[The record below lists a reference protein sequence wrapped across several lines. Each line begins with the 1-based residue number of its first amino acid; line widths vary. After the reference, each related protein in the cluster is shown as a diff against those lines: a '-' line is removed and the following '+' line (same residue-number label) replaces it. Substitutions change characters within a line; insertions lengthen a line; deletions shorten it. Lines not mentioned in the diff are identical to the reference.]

1 MDAQRWERIQT
12 LFHEAADLPPED
24 QRAFVEARCLDD
36 PSLVADILGML
47 SEDRREES
55 LLDRPIGEVAG
66 NVLGAAAADPPLKQ
80 IGPYRLIRL
89 IGEGGMGMVY
99 LAERVDLGNKV
110 AIKILRDAWVTP
122 ARRERFAIE
131 QRTLAQLNDP
141 AIARLYDADT
151 LQDGTPW
158 FAMEYVEGQ
167 PIHEYCATHRCTVPR
182 ILELFRAV
190 CIAVLH
196 AHQHAVIHR
205 DLKPSNILVT
215 ADGQV
220 KLLDFGIA
228 KQLETLDSDPHLTRT
243 GARLMTPAYASP
255 EQIRGGRLG
264 VQTDI
269 YSLGV
274 ILYELLVGQ
283 PPFDL
288 SNLTPGEVDRT
299 VVERRPERPSYAVR
313 RDPTWSAATP
323 AARSRRAASW
333 TDLDV
338 LCLVAMQKDAARRY
352 PTIDALVRDI
362 DHYGREEP
370 LEARHDT
377 AGYRFRKFLR
387 RNWRQVSVTA
397 AVLVAVLGMVAFYT
411 IHLTRA
417 RNDAVREAERT
428 RRIQEFMNHLFEG
441 GDEAAGP
448 ADSLRVV
455 TLLARGVQE
464 ARSLA
469 TDPVIQA
476 ELFQTLGSIY
486 EQLGDLDRADS
497 LLTESLALRRAHLG
511 PTHPDVARGMV
522 EMGLLKSNQ
531 AKFDEAENLI
541 RGALAMEKRQ
551 TPEGTRATAR
561 TMTALGTVLENR
573 GNYDQAIVALNEA
586 AKLDSIARVP
596 MADRTPALTE
606 LANCHFYSGNY
617 AVSDSL
623 NRVVLELDRARFGPR
638 HPNVASDLINLGAI
652 QQELGH
658 YVEAEGFYREAL
670 GIYRGWYGENHF
682 ETAASMTMLGRTLI
696 FQKRLA
702 EADTLLQQALAIRE
716 RVYGPN
722 HQSVAS
728 TLNELGR
735 VAQQQGKLAEAEADF
750 RKMLDIYEKVYGGKH
765 YLVGIA
771 LSNLGGIYVDRKDY
785 AEAVRLFGLA
795 IDRYHASLPADHY
808 YVGIARIRMGRA
820 LLRAGRYEDAERATS
835 AGYKIVAAQAD
846 PNVSWLQNARQ
857 DLSEEYAALGSPE
870 QAARYQGEFER
881 TASVQ
886 KPGP

>member
-1 MDAQRWERIQT
+1 MDAPRWERIQA
-12 LFHEAADLPPED
+12 LFHEAADLPPAEH
-24 QRAFVEARCLDD
+24 RAFVEARTADD
-36 PSLVADILGML
+36 PSIAADVLGML
-47 SEDRREES
+47 AEDRREGT

-66 NVLGAAAADPPLKQ
+66 NVLGAPAADPALKQ

-141 AIARLYDADT
+141 SIARLFDADT

-158 FAMEYVEGQ
+158 FAMEYVEGV
-167 PIHEYCATHRCTVPR
+167 PIQEYCAAHRCTVPR

-215 ADGQV
+215 PDGQV

-228 KQLETLDSDPHLTRT
+228 KQLETLDSDPKLTRT
-243 GARLMTPAYASP
+243 GSRLMTPAYASP

-274 ILYELLVGQ
+274 ILYELLVGR

-299 VVERRPERPSYAVR
+299 VLERRPERPSDAAR
-313 RDPTWSAATP
+313 QDPAWSAATP
-323 AARSRRAASW
+323 ASRSRRAASW
-333 TDLDV
+333 ADLDV

-352 PTIDALVRDI
+352 PTVDALIRDI
-362 DHYGREEP
+362 DHYAREEP

-377 AGYRFRKFLR
+377 AGYRLGKFLR
-387 RNWRQVSVTA
+387 RNWKEVSVTA
-397 AVLVAVLGMVAFYT
+397 VVLLAVLGLVTFYT

-417 RNDAVREAERT
+417 RNDAVRQAERT

-469 TDPVIQA
+469 SDPTIQA
-476 ELFQTLGSIY
+476 DLFQTLGAIY

-497 LLTESLALRRAHLG
+497 LLTESLALRRTHLG
-511 PTHPDVARGMV
+511 PNDPDVARGMV
-522 EMGLLKSNQ
+522 ALGLLRSDQ
-531 AKFDEAENLI
+531 AKFDEAEKLI
-541 RGALAMEKRQ
+541 RGALAIERHG
-551 TPEGTRATAR
+551 TPEETRATAR
-561 TMTALGTVLENR
+561 SMTALGTVLENR
-573 GNYDQAIVALNEA
+573 GTYDQAIAALTEA
-586 AKLDSIARVP
+586 ARLDSIARVP
-596 MADRTPALTE
+596 MPDRTPMLTE

-617 AVSDSL
+617 SISDSL
-623 NRVVLELDRARFGPR
+623 NRVVLDLDRERYGPR
-638 HPNVASDLINLGAI
+638 HPNVASDLINLGAV
-652 QQELGH
+652 QQEMGH
-658 YVEAEGFYREAL
+658 YAEAERYYREAL

-702 EADTLLQQALAIRE
+702 EADSLLEQALAIRE

-735 VAQQQGKLAEAEADF
+735 VAQQEGKLDEAEADF
-750 RKMLDIYEKVYGGKH
+750 RRMIDIYEKVYGGKH

-771 LSNLGGIYVDRKDY
+771 LANLGGVCVDRKNY
-785 AEAVRLFGLA
+785 AEAERLFAEA
-795 IDRYHASLPADHY
+795 IERYQETLPADHY
-808 YVGIARIRMGRA
+808 YIGIARIRMGRA
-820 LLRAGRYEDAERATS
+820 LLRSGRYRDAERATA
-835 AGYKIVAAQAD
+835 AGYQIVSAQAD
-846 PNVSWLQNARQ
+846 PSVQWLQNARQ
-857 DLSEEYAALGSPE
+857 DLSEEYAALGQPDRATHYRAE
-870 QAARYQGEFER
+870 FDKTAA
-881 TASVQ
+881 A
-886 KPGP
+886 K

>member
-1 MDAQRWERIQT
+1 MDAQRWERIQD
-12 LFHEAADLPPED
+12 LFHEAADLPPAE
-24 QRAFVEARCLDD
+24 QRAFVEARTADD
-36 PSLVADILGML
+36 PSLVPDVLGML
-47 SEDRREES
+47 AEDRREGS
-55 LLDRPIGEVAG
+55 LLDHPIGEIAG
-66 NVLGAAAADPPLKQ
+66 NVLGSAAIDPSSKQ

-99 LAERVDLGNKV
+99 LAERTDLGNQV

-141 AIARLYDADT
+141 SIARLYDADT

-158 FAMEYVEGQ
+158 FAMEYVEGV
-167 PIHEYCATHRCTVPR
+167 PIHEYCAAHQCTVPR

-190 CIAVLH
+190 CVAVLH

-228 KQLETLDSDPHLTRT
+228 KQLETLDSDPKLTRT

-264 VQTDI
+264 VQTDV

-274 ILYELLVGQ
+274 ILYELLVGR

-299 VVERRPERPSYAVR
+299 VLERRPERPSDAAR
-313 RDPTWSAATP
+313 RDPAWAAATP

-352 PTIDALVRDI
+352 PTVDALIRDI
-362 DHYGREEP
+362 DHYTREEP

-377 AGYRFRKFLR
+377 AGYRLGKFLR
-387 RNWRQVSVTA
+387 RNWKEVSVTA
-397 AVLVAVLGMVAFYT
+397 AVLLAVLGLVTFYT

-417 RNDAVREAERT
+417 RNDAVRQAERA

-464 ARSLA
+464 AKSLA
-469 TDPVIQA
+469 SDPAIQA
-476 ELFQTLGSIY
+476 DLFQTLGSIY
-486 EQLGDLDRADS
+486 QQLGDLDRADS
-497 LLTESLALRRAHLG
+497 LLTQSLALRRAHLG
-511 PTHPDVARGMV
+511 PNHPDVARGMV
-522 EMGLLKSNQ
+522 ALGLLRSDQ
-531 AKFDEAENLI
+531 AKFDEAEKLI
-541 RGALAMEKRQ
+541 RGALAMEKRG
-551 TPEGTRATAR
+551 TPEETRATAR

-573 GNYDQAIVALNEA
+573 GTYDQAIAALTEA
-586 AKLDSIARVP
+586 ARLDSIAGVP
-596 MADRTPALTE
+596 MPDRAPTLTE

-623 NRVVLELDRARFGPR
+623 NRVVLDLDRGRYGSR
-638 HPNVASDLINLGAI
+638 HPNVASDLINLGAV
-652 QQELGH
+652 QQEMGH
-658 YVEAEGFYREAL
+658 YAEAERYYREAL

-702 EADTLLQQALAIRE
+702 EADSLLEQALAIRE

-735 VAQQQGKLAEAEADF
+735 VAQQEGKLDEAEAYY
-750 RKMLDIYEKVYGGKH
+750 RRMLGIYEEVYGGKH

-771 LSNLGGIYVDRKDY
+771 LSNLGGIYVDRKSY
-785 AEAVRLFGLA
+785 AEAVRLFAKA
-795 IDRYHASLPADHY
+795 IERYQETLPADHY

-820 LLRAGRYEDAERATS
+820 LLRSGRYQDAERATS
-835 AGYKIVAAQAD
+835 AGYKIVSAQAD
-846 PNVSWLQNARQ
+846 PSVSWLQNARQ
-857 DLSEEYAALGSPE
+857 DLSEEYAALGQPDRATLYRSE
-870 QAARYQGEFER
+870 FDKTAA
-881 TASVQ
+881 A
-886 KPGP
+886 K